1 MQAALAAYASGEKVM
16 LIRERAN
23 VGGGLHYWLKR
34 KRLPMRGHTKLTP
47 DPHVL
52 AAVTAYAETKEH
64 KKAIQE
70 RFRIS
75 SRTFYLWID
84 RLGVPRRRIQKKG
97 RNGKVLPPRFSHCDW
112 CKDPLSPDQIRRR
125 RKYCCRACQTAGVE
139 DTKRSNRTINLC
151 PAPGCGVEI
160 EDDSPYCSWQCHKA
174 AMEERFG

>member
-1 MQAALAAYASGEKVM
+1 MKAALGAYANGEKVM
-16 LIRERAN
+16 LIRANPN

-34 KRLPMRGHTKLTP
+34 KRLPMRGHVKREP
-47 DPHVL
+47 DPHVR
-52 AAVTAYAETKEH
+52 AAVMAYAEGKDH

-84 RLGVPRRRIQKKG
+84 RLGVPRRRVQLKG
-97 RNGKVLPPRFSHCDW
+97 KDGRTLSQRFSHCDW
-112 CKDPLSPDQIRRR
+112 CKEPLSPDQIRRR

-139 DTKRSNRTINLC
+139 AIKRSNCAINLC